1 MTTKDSR
8 RPGRRPGG
16 EDTRAQILDAARR
29 IFAER
34 GLRGTTVR
42 AVADQAGCDP
52 ALVHHYFGSKQDL
65 FLAAVE
71 IPVDPEL
78 VRTHLREAPFETLG
92 GTLAAAVLTLWHSPV
107 GEGLAATF
115 RTVLADDRG
124 EVISDFLL
132 SAAHPVLLERLRDRE
147 PAITDPDA
155 ERRIALT
162 VTQLIGAV
170 VGRRFLRMPALT
182 ALGVEELAE
191 AIGPT
196 LQRHLEGRT
205 D

>member
-1 MTTKDSR
+1 
-8 RPGRRPGG
+8 
-16 EDTRAQILDAARR
+16 
-29 IFAER
+29 
-34 GLRGTTVR
+34 
-42 AVADQAGCDP
+42 
-52 ALVHHYFGSKQDL
+52 
-65 FLAAVE
+65 
-71 IPVDPEL
+71 VDPEL

-92 GTLAAAVLTLWHSPV
+92 DTLAGAVLRLWHSPV

-170 VGRRFLRMPALT
+170 VGRRFLRIPALT
-182 ALGVEELAE
+182 ALAVEELAE